1 MFGIDSF
8 NSTPILP
15 VLNMPSHNFTLKSEN
30 KVFNAKTEDELLTGY
45 SIAKDENGDNYS
57 LYGIMDNYCPDIGAD
72 EACSEGPFTQFT
84 IRGTG
89 GTTSDNSD
97 ARWYFDGLDKLIL
110 KDYDNSSKN
119 SGAVEIDVRN
129 GYAVKLSISLANANH
144 GKDFKEDE
152 WTNLTTAKDGVLS
165 KTDLS
170 TTVLMTGG
178 DKLSIDIDSDWG
190 GTTNFYIKVQ
200 GNPIADASN
209 IINDTVTVE
218 LLGVYKLDGGSTGGG
233 GSGSG
238 SGSGSGNGGGSGN
251 GSGNGGGDDTTDD
264 GGMGFGTIALLGIAG
279 IGAFVLLR

>member
-45 SIAKDENGDNYS
+45 SIAKDENGDAYS

-72 EACSEGPFTQFT
+72 EMCSEGPFTQFT

-89 GTTSDNSD
+89 GTASDNSD
-97 ARWYFDGLDKLIL
+97 ARWYFDGEGLNKLVL
-110 KDYDNSSKN
+110 KDYDGNSKN
-119 SGAVEIDVRN
+119 SGAVEIDVRR
-129 GYAVKLSISLANANH
+129 GYAVKLNISLTDSAQ
-144 GKDFKEDE
+144 GKAFKEDE
-152 WTNLTTAKDGVLS
+152 WTNLTTAKDGVLE

-170 TTVLMTGG
+170 TTVLLTGG
-178 DKLSIDIDSDWG
+178 DKLSIDIDSDWA
-190 GTTNFYIKVQ
+190 GTTKFYIKVQ

-218 LLGVYKLDGGSTGGG
+218 LLGVYKLDGGGGNDDG
-233 GSGSG
+233 NGNGNDD
-238 SGSGSGNGGGSGN
+238 GNGGGE
-251 GSGNGGGDDTTDD
+251 DTTAD

>member
-30 KVFNAKTEDELLTGY
+30 KKTFNAKTEDELLTGY
-45 SIAKDENGDNYS
+45 SPVTDENGDAYS
-57 LYGIMDNYCPDIGAD
+57 LYGIMDNYCDDKFGGSDAVEEI
-72 EACSEGPFTQFT
+72 CSDGPFTQFT
-84 IRGTG
+84 IRGTS
-89 GTTSDNSD
+89 GTASDNSD
-97 ARWYFDGLDKLIL
+97 ARFYFDGLNKLVL

-119 SGAVEIDVRN
+119 SGAVEIDVRR
-129 GYAVKLSISLANANH
+129 GYAVKLNISLANANH

-190 GTTNFYIKVQ
+190 GTTKFYIKVQ

-218 LLGVYKLDGGSTGGG
+218 LLGVYKLDGGSGG
-233 GSGSG
+233 GSGG
-238 SGSGSGNGGGSGN
+238 GNDDGNDDGN
-251 GSGNGGGDDTTDD
+251 GSDDSTEDTTAD

>member
-15 VLNMPSHNFTLKSEN
+15 ILNMPSHNFTLKSEN
-30 KVFNAKTEDELLTGY
+30 KKTFNAKTEDELLTGY
-45 SIAKDENGDNYS
+45 SPATDENGDVYS
-57 LYGIMDNYCPDIGAD
+57 LYGIMDSYCPDIGAD
-72 EACSEGPFTQFT
+72 ELCSDGPFTQFT

-89 GTTSDNSD
+89 GTASDNSD
-97 ARWYFDGLDKLIL
+97 ARWYFDGLNKLIL

-129 GYAVKLSISLANANH
+129 GYAVKLSISLTDSAQ
-144 GKDFKEDE
+144 GKAFKEDE

-190 GTTNFYIKVQ
+190 GTTKFYIKVQ

-218 LLGVYKLDGGSTGGG
+218 LLGVYKLDGGSGGG
-233 GSGSG
+233 NDD
-238 SGSGSGNGGGSGN
+238 GNGSGN
-251 GSGNGGGDDTTDD
+251 GSGNGGGEDTTAD